1 MTQIGDRIEG
11 SAAALFVFA
20 DDASTTVIA
29 ETVQGLITA
38 GADISDEVIP
48 PEAQQFIREAIAR
61 NAEG

>member
-11 SAAALFVFA
+11 SAAPLFVFA